1 MAYIDKKVLNLSS
14 KIYVNQV
21 ISKTY
26 KLNEKE
32 KKRLYNEQIIEIEH
46 GSFTP
51 LVMLATS
58 GVDQEC
64 KTFYSWS
71 AKMISS
77 KRGPL

>member
-32 KKRLYNEQIIEIEH
+32 KKRLYNEQIIEIER

-58 GVDQEC
+58 GVDQNV
-64 KTFYSWS
+64 
-71 AKMISS
+71 
-77 KRGPL
+77 KRFTPAQPK